1 MIMSAKPSSPL
12 FLFFPHFD
20 NILTPYVIYI
30 TEQTHGNMVYLFKD
44 ARQGEI
50 YYGSFLSP

>member
-20 NILTPYVIYI
+20 NILTPYVIYV

-50 YYGSFLSP
+50 YYGIFLSP